1 MSENKNMSVEKV
13 DFDTFFYPM
22 TKMAVYRLS
31 QETTELLE
39 EFISIGM
46 DGIIANTDRK
56 ENPKKIH
63 RAYKL
68 RSIPIDKRMKI
79 AIMIKIIFNRKLK
92 KRFIGEIVDKVLIPD
107 LNNIVMKYL

>member
-1 MSENKNMSVEKV
+1 MSENKDMSVEDI

-22 TKMAVYRLS
+22 TQMAVCRLS

-39 EFISIGM
+39 EFINIGM
-46 DGIIANTDRK
+46 DGIISNTDRK

-63 RAYKL
+63 RAYKI
-68 RSIPIDKRMKI
+68 SVIPIDEIMKI
-79 AIMIKIIFNRKLK
+79 AVMNKIIFNRKLK
-92 KRFIGEIVDKVLIPD
+92 KHFIKKMVDKVIIPD